1 MIPSGFALATAG
13 TIWRKIAAFLRIRS
27 RRVSPGF
34 WAAPAA
40 MTVMAAPRHSS
51 SGPDQTRAV
60 FANGT
65 AWRRSIASPSARRA
79 FASTSRISDASPE
92 RSRPNAK
99 VDPTAPAP
107 TIATRVG
114 WGTPAGDATGTADCA
129 TAPTVASGAAPGTG
143 LAARSEESG
152 MARIVPR
159 FAGLCRQRR
168 PCASRGPLQPWPAP
182 IATTTQRIRSPTSRS
197 ARWARRAVASTIA
210 TSGRRR
216 HGARQAAML
225 DGGDDMTSAPAPEMK
240 RTLSLTGLTINAM
253 ALIAPGAFRLTTFQS
268 QTLQTNGASTTAMD
282 MVPGLLFALVLA
294 FLTAWSYGELSNL
307 YPSAGAGSSYY
318 FAEAAFLEREEAIHY
333 KFARLA
339 KFVVGWISHLYYWIY
354 PGIMVAFTGVLVVYI
369 AGLFGIT
376 LSTPIEVALVVIFA
390 ALTGLIA
397 FRGIS
402 GSTMTA
408 VVINVIQ
415 LTALLAFAIL
425 AVVFRL
431 THPDLAYA
439 HKDVV
444 SVVLPHDLTNVLFQ
458 GTIAILL
465 LVGFES
471 VTALG
476 AEAKNPKR
484 DVRRAVLLS
493 LAIQG
498 IFAYLIEYVAA
509 NFAVSSALT
518 ATVTGASGA
527 ATTVSGCAATET
539 SGAPIGDL
547 VKLIGDTM
555 LGGTGTVLALILAG
569 TVLIAL
575 IGTTLACLNTG
586 VRITYV
592 MG

>member
-1 MIPSGFALATAG
+1 
-13 TIWRKIAAFLRIRS
+13 
-27 RRVSPGF
+27 
-34 WAAPAA
+34 
-40 MTVMAAPRHSS
+40 MA
-51 SGPDQTRAV
+51 
-60 FANGT
+60 
-65 AWRRSIASPSARRA
+65 
-79 FASTSRISDASPE
+79 
-92 RSRPNAK
+92 
-99 VDPTAPAP
+99 
-107 TIATRVG
+107 
-114 WGTPAGDATGTADCA
+114 
-129 TAPTVASGAAPGTG
+129 
-143 LAARSEESG
+143 
-152 MARIVPR
+152 
-159 FAGLCRQRR
+159 
-168 PCASRGPLQPWPAP
+168 
-182 IATTTQRIRSPTSRS
+182 
-197 ARWARRAVASTIA
+197 
-210 TSGRRR
+210 
-216 HGARQAAML
+216 
-225 DGGDDMTSAPAPEMK
+225 SAPAPEMK

-253 ALIAPGAFRLTTFQS
+253 ALIAPGAFLWTTFQS
-268 QTLQTNGASTTAMD
+268 QTLQANGASTTAMD
-282 MVPGLLFALVLA
+282 MDPGLLFALVLA
-294 FLTAWSYGELSNL
+294 FLTAWSYGELSNH

-354 PGIMVAFTGVLVVYI
+354 PGIMVAFTGILAVYI
-369 AGLFGIT
+369 LSLFGIS
-376 LSTPIEVALVVIFA
+376 LNTPFEIALVVVFA

-415 LTALLAFAIL
+415 LTALLGFSIL
-425 AVVFRL
+425 AVIFRL

-439 HKDVV
+439 QKDVV

-518 ATVTGASGA
+518 GSVTAASGA
-527 ATTVSGCAATET
+527 ATTVTGYGAAAA

-555 LGGTGTVLALILAG
+555 LGGTGTALALILAA
-569 TVLIAL
+569 TVLVAL

-592 MG
+592 MGRDREVPGLLGLLHGKYATPHYGILVLAAVSAALGAYGILSADNLLQIILASNVGTFLVYGMTNFLVMIAFWARPERSSLKHILVPALGLLANLALLLTILVMSISAGGPTQTDTLIALGVVAAWIVIGAAWITLNSRATRTPILVGRSGGERASASEPAEAAG